1 MAVASALAVALVV
14 GGSITGAVG
23 IARDPRLSASE
34 AALERLGAR
43 IDAAGV
49 DLGALTE
56 RVAQVDA
63 ALSELRDL
71 LAVADAQ
78 LSERSRELDIR
89 ADRSTRV
96 VTVDPRAD
104 PAATPTSL
112 VELRSPLRVVSRAIR
127 ANDALAIELLDQQ
140 SEARGQAAEARDLLA
155 SLRRAAYELDTEGRT
170 VRAELAEAIRSAQ
183 TIAEATPEPALE
195 RKAADVVARARE
207 HLHRIDVAHDELR
220 QREADVVRE
229 SIRIQGRLDEL
240 EHGMREVRSTTR
252 DLYADMK
259 IAEDIVASFLDGWPG
274 SFEDPIIALD
284 GVLRVCPV
292 DEPRAYSDNWH
303 APRWGGGFHLHQG
316 IDIFAPTGTP
326 IRAPFDGTAVS
337 ADNWLGGTAVKV
349 YGESGYVYNAHLSE
363 RGQLGPVRAG
373 DIIGYV
379 GSTGNASG
387 PHDHFEYHPGNG
399 DAVNPFLFLNAV
411 C

>member
-1 MAVASALAVALVV
+1 M

-23 IARDPRLSASE
+23 IGRDPRLSASE
-34 AALERLGAR
+34 AALERLGAG
-43 IDAAGV
+43 IDLASAE
-49 DLGALTE
+49 LGALSE
-56 RVAQVDA
+56 RVARVDA
-63 ALSELRDL
+63 ALSELHDL

-78 LSERSRELDIR
+78 LYERSRELDIR
-89 ADRSTRV
+89 ADRSARV

-104 PAATPTSL
+104 PTAAPASL
-112 VELRSPLRVVSRAIR
+112 TELRSPLRVVSRAIR
-127 ANDALAIELLDQQ
+127 ANDALAVELLDQQ
-140 SEARGQAAEARDLLA
+140 SEARTQAAEVRDLLA
-155 SLRRAAYELDTEGRT
+155 SLRRATYDLDAKERA
-170 VRAELAEAIRSAQ
+170 VRAELTEAIRSAQ
-183 TIAEATPEPALE
+183 TIDEATPEPALE
-195 RKAADVVARARE
+195 REAADVVARARE
-207 HLHRIDVAHDELR
+207 HLHRIDIARDELR

-229 SIRIQGRLDEL
+229 SIRIQDRLDDL
-240 EHGMREVRSTTR
+240 ERGMREVRTTTR

-259 IAEDIVASFLDGWPG
+259 VAEDLVASFLDGWPG
-274 SFEDPIIALD
+274 SFAGPTIALD

-292 DEPRAYSDNWH
+292 DEPKAYSDNWH

-337 ADNWLGGTAVKV
+337 ADNWLGGIAVKV

-363 RGQLGPVRAG
+363 RGQLGRVEAG

-399 DAVNPFLFLNAV
+399 DAVNPYLFLNAV

>member
-1 MAVASALAVALVV
+1 MLAVALVV
-14 GGSITGAVG
+14 GSSVTGAVG
-23 IARDPRLSASE
+23 IGRDPRLRASE
-34 AALERLGAR
+34 AALERL
-43 IDAAGV
+43 DAGIGRASA
-49 DLGALTE
+49 DLGALSE
-56 RVAQVDA
+56 RVAGVDA
-63 ALSELRDL
+63 ALSEIGDV
-71 LAVADAQ
+71 LAVADAR
-78 LSERSRELDIR
+78 LSERSRELEIR
-89 ADRSTRV
+89 ANRSARV

-104 PAATPTSL
+104 PTAVPASL
-112 VELRSPLRVVSRAIR
+112 TELRSPLRVVSRAIH
-127 ANDALAIELLDQQ
+127 ANDALAVELVDQQ
-140 SEARGQAAEARDLLA
+140 SQARGQAAEVRDLLA
-155 SLRRAAYELDTEGRT
+155 TLRRAAYELDAKERA
-170 VRAELAEAIRSAQ
+170 VRAELSEAIRSAQ
-183 TIAEATPEPALE
+183 TIAAAAPEPALE
-195 RKAADVVARARE
+195 REAADVVARARE
-207 HLHRIDVAHDELR
+207 HLHRIDIARDELR

-229 SIRIQGRLDEL
+229 SIRIQGRLDDIER
-240 EHGMREVRSTTR
+240 GMREVRGTTR
-252 DLYADMK
+252 DLYADME
-259 IAEDIVASFLDGWPG
+259 IAEDLVASFLDGWPG
-274 SFEDPIIALD
+274 SFADPIVALD

-337 ADNWLGGTAVKV
+337 ADNWLGGIAVKV

-363 RGQLGPVRAG
+363 RGQLGPVKAG